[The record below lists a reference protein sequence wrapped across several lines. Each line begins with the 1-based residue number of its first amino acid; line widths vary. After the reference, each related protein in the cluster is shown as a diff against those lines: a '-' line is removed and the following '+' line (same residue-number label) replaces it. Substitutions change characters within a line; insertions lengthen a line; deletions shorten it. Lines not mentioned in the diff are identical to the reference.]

1 MFEYNTRIWLHGTL
15 VEVIVEYD
23 VNDGV
28 IEIEKANVIGVYHR
42 GDNAKTRD
50 YTSLGTD
57 FPLWG
62 SDMPELM
69 YNDFVYKAEQDIE
82 ERRWEHYDEA

>member
-1 MFEYNTRIWLHGTL
+1 MFEYDTRIWLHGTL
-15 VEVIVEYD
+15 VEVTVEYD

-50 YTSLGTD
+50 YTPLGTD
-57 FPLWG
+57 LPLWG
-62 SDMPELM
+62 SDMSEAM
-69 YNDFVYKAEQDIE
+69 YNDFLYKAEIDTE
-82 ERRWEHYDEA
+82 ERNWEYYREA